1 MTSGKPSKFP
11 PTYKEFK
18 NMHFF
23 FPPFVQK
30 CYEKKRKS
38 KIKTFYVNYFK
49 MHVPKDFATVID
61 IHEFTDIEE
70 CCLKC
75 N

>member
-1 MTSGKPSKFP
+1 
-11 PTYKEFK
+11 
-18 NMHFF
+18 
-23 FPPFVQK
+23 
-30 CYEKKRKS
+30 
-38 KIKTFYVNYFK
+38 

-75 N
+75 NWLIF

>member
-1 MTSGKPSKFP
+1 MR
-11 PTYKEFK
+11 
-18 NMHFF
+18 FF

-30 CYEKKRKS
+30 YHEKRRKS
-38 KIKTFYVNYFK
+38 KMKTFYVNYFK
-49 MHVPKDFATVID
+49 MHVSKDFATVID
-61 IHEFTDIEE
+61 IHEFTDIEG